1 MGVGAGRAGTSGV
14 MADDAL
20 KAGGAAVVG
29 PVPVMV
35 DGALAAAGVGGAG
48 VVGTVTVLADGALI
62 AAGAAGAAT
71 ASPP

>member
-1 MGVGAGRAGTSGV
+1 MMAG
-14 MADDAL
+14 DAL
-20 KAGGAAVVG
+20 LAAGEAAVG
-29 PVPVMV
+29 TVPVLV
-35 DGALAAAGVGGAG
+35 DGALAAAGAGGAG